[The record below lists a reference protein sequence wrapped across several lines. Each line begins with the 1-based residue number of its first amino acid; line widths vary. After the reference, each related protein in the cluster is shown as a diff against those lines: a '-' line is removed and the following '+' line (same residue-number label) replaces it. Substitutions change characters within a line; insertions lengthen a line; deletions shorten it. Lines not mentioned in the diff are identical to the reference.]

1 MAYIQRDIK
10 FRRFAAYLT
19 VYSISVILGGIALAF
34 FYNSWNSMAGH
45 LIIFMS
51 PYLIY
56 VAVSYSLRHRK
67 RKQQNIQE
75 C

>member
-1 MAYIQRDIK
+1 MAYTQRGN
-10 FRRFAAYLT
+10 RFKQIVACLI
-19 VYSISVILGGIALAF
+19 VYSISVLLGTVALVF
-34 FYNSWNSMAGH
+34 FYNSWNSAAGH

-67 RKQQNIQE
+67 GKHQNTQE
-75 C
+75 S

>member
-10 FRRFAAYLT
+10 FKRLAAYLI
-19 VYSISVILGGIALAF
+19 VYLISVFLGGIALVF
-34 FYNSWNSMAGH
+34 FYNSWNSTAGH

-67 RKQQNIQE
+67 RKQHNIQE